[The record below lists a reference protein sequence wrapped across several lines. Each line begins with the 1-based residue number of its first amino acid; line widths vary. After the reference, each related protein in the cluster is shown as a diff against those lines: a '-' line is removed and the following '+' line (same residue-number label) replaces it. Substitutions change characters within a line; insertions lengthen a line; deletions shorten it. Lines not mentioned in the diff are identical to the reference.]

1 MGRGSQADDGDGS
14 DAATRRD
21 SPGTADRRGRAVR
34 QRGRASSS
42 GAVVQ
47 AGRDA
52 VVTFEQHVHH
62 RVSVIRSASAGIT
75 VLVAACGV
83 VVAVG
88 IAIVIRSGLLLKPVP
103 AWTIPAVVSLV
114 AVPLLLRRRA
124 RKPGTRQV
132 FLVTSAFS
140 QKYWVAEFVQRL
152 HRALDRKGI
161 NLVLKVPDRDYDA
174 ASQGHD
180 LRRVLNTRGSYL
192 GGVVVPTELHRM
204 RSLLVEFCAE
214 LALPVVFTDV
224 EPFDEESEYPAN
236 TAFVGYASSDLGA
249 EAGRWLVNHL
259 RRRGVRR
266 PHVLIV
272 ASREHSDRQES
283 CADVLRTGLG
293 NVSISLDDTCAFS
306 RSRAYNAVQAH
317 IRSQAVRSPRLDA
330 VFCTNDEMAL
340 GAVDALRATESPLT
354 GETTVIGVD
363 GIPEARHLIATA
375 ASPLRATV
383 VQDPHRLTES
393 AVEVLQRL
401 LDGRQT
407 ATRTILKPEVYQVR

>member
-1 MGRGSQADDGDGS
+1 M
-14 DAATRRD
+14 
-21 SPGTADRRGRAVR
+21 
-34 QRGRASSS
+34 
-42 GAVVQ
+42 
-47 AGRDA
+47 
-52 VVTFEQHVHH
+52 
-62 RVSVIRSASAGIT
+62 GIT

-83 VVAVG
+83 VVVVG
-88 IAIVIRSGLLLKPVP
+88 SVIVIRSGVLLEPVP
-103 AWTIPAVVSLV
+103 AWTIPAVASFV
-114 AVPLLLRRRA
+114 AAPLLLRRRA
-124 RKPGTRQV
+124 RKADTRQA

-180 LRRVLNTRGSYL
+180 LRRVLNTKDSYL
-192 GGVVVPTELHRM
+192 GGFVVPTELHRM

-224 EPFDEESEYPAN
+224 DPFDAESEYPAN
-236 TAFVGYASSDLGA
+236 TAFVGYLSADLGA
-249 EAGRWLVNHL
+249 EAGRWLVDHL
-259 RRRGVRR
+259 RRRAVRR

-272 ASREHSDRQES
+272 ASREHSERQET

-293 NVSISLDDTCAFS
+293 TVSISVDDTCAFS
-306 RSRAYNAVQAH
+306 RSRAYDAVQAH

-354 GETTVIGVD
+354 EETTVIGID

-383 VQDPHRLTES
+383 IQDPHRLTES
-393 AVEVLQRL
+393 AAEVLQRM

>member
-1 MGRGSQADDGDGS
+1 M
-14 DAATRRD
+14 
-21 SPGTADRRGRAVR
+21 
-34 QRGRASSS
+34 
-42 GAVVQ
+42 
-47 AGRDA
+47 
-52 VVTFEQHVHH
+52 VTFEQHVHH

>member
-1 MGRGSQADDGDGS
+1 M
-14 DAATRRD
+14 
-21 SPGTADRRGRAVR
+21 
-34 QRGRASSS
+34 
-42 GAVVQ
+42 
-47 AGRDA
+47 
-52 VVTFEQHVHH
+52 VTFEQHVHH
-62 RVSVIRSASAGIT
+62 RASVIRSAPVGIT
-75 VLVAACGV
+75 ALVAVCGV
-83 VVAVG
+83 VVVVG
-88 IAIVIRSGLLLKPVP
+88 SVVVIRSGVLFESVP
-103 AWTIPAVVSLV
+103 AWTIPVAVSLV
-114 AVPLLLRRRA
+114 TVPLLLRRKA
-124 RKPGTRQV
+124 RKVDPRQA

-140 QKYWVAEFVQRL
+140 QKYWVAELVQRL

-180 LRRVLNTRGSYL
+180 LRRVLNTKDSYL
-192 GGVVVPTELHRM
+192 GGFVVPTELHRM

-224 EPFDEESEYPAN
+224 DPFDDEREYPAN
-236 TAFVGYASSDLGA
+236 TAFVGYVSADLGT
-249 EAGRWLVNHL
+249 EAGRWLVDHL

-272 ASREHSDRQES
+272 ASREHSDRQDS

-293 NVSISLDDTCAFS
+293 TVSISVDDTCAFS
-306 RSRAYNAVQAH
+306 RLRAYEAVQAH
-317 IRSQAVRSPRLDA
+317 IRSQTVRAPRLDA

-354 GETTVIGVD
+354 RETTVIGVD
-363 GIPEARHLIATA
+363 GIPEARHLIANA

-393 AVEVLQRL
+393 AVEVLQRM

-407 ATRTILKPEVYQVR
+407 VTRTILKPEVYQVR